1 MALRSVS
8 YPIKTIA
15 EVLDLTERRIRQ
27 LVTDGVIPA
36 NKDRGRYELIPTVRA
51 YVHWLRDRSL
61 YGEAKKNKETVIS
74 LDEARRRKVTAEAEL
89 AELEL
94 EKERGEVVDI
104 AETEKAWTDVLM
116 NVRAKMLAMPT
127 TLAAQ
132 IAVET
137 DQKIIK
143 ELLTNSVE
151 NALMELSSIEIKQ
164 PPEDE
169 PSRDES
175 DAANGTASK
184 ADGKPMGRPGE
195 AA

>member
-116 NVRAKMLAMPT
+116 NVRAKMLSMPT

-143 ELLTNSVE
+143 ELLTTSVE
-151 NALMELSSIEIKQ
+151 NALQELSSIEIKQ
-164 PPEDE
+164 PREDE
-169 PSRDES
+169 PSRDEN
-175 DAANGTASK
+175 DAADGTASQV
-184 ADGKPMGRPGE
+184 DGKPVGRPGK

>member
-116 NVRAKMLAMPT
+116 NVRSKMLSMPT

-137 DQKIIK
+137 DQKLIK
-143 ELLTNSVE
+143 ELLTTSVE
-151 NALMELSSIEIKQ
+151 NALQELSSIEIKQ

-175 DAANGTASK
+175 DAADGTASK
-184 ADGKPMGRPGE
+184 ADGKPVGRQGE